1 MRIEFNIFEN
11 SNNWTSTAHQ
21 INSDILLRNVFMK
34 GQVSDLNVSFTYDET
49 EHCGKIINA
58 RHQVIGDFEVSF

>member
-11 SNNWTSTAHQ
+11 SNNWISTAHQ
-21 INSDILLRNVFMK
+21 INGDILLRNVLMK

-49 EHCGKIINA
+49 AHCGKIMNNH
-58 RHQVIGDFEVSF
+58 HQIIGDFEVSL